1 MDGQTS
7 INSEEQ
13 YNKILKALL
22 KEIYWGV
29 VYDSLIKSNGQTVE
43 KVAGQSG
50 TSGADPISISKIIS
64 SIQTS
69 IQKINRVLGV
79 GISVSRKYGLAENG
93 EKSRPVVLTTYKI
106 VTPAGQTGGYT
117 SETLFNDFKNKTTS
131 PSVKMIAV
139 KNNNGNFI
147 KTRIDIE
154 YQDISKNMMAATEI
168 LS

>member
-43 KVAGQSG
+43 KVVGQSG

-69 IQKINRVLGV
+69 I
-79 GISVSRKYGLAENG
+79 
-93 EKSRPVVLTTYKI
+93 
-106 VTPAGQTGGYT
+106 
-117 SETLFNDFKNKTTS
+117 
-131 PSVKMIAV
+131 
-139 KNNNGNFI
+139 
-147 KTRIDIE
+147 
-154 YQDISKNMMAATEI
+154 
-168 LS
+168 

>member
-1 MDGQTS
+1 M
-7 INSEEQ
+7 
-13 YNKILKALL
+13 
-22 KEIYWGV
+22 
-29 VYDSLIKSNGQTVE
+29 
-43 KVAGQSG
+43 
-50 TSGADPISISKIIS
+50 
-64 SIQTS
+64 
-69 IQKINRVLGV
+69 
-79 GISVSRKYGLAENG
+79 
-93 EKSRPVVLTTYKI
+93 LTTYKI

-139 KNNNGNFI
+139 KNSGNFI

>member
-1 MDGQTS
+1 M
-7 INSEEQ
+7 
-13 YNKILKALL
+13 
-22 KEIYWGV
+22 
-29 VYDSLIKSNGQTVE
+29 VYDSLIKSNRQTVE
-43 KVAGQSG
+43 RIVGQSG
-50 TSGADPISISKIIS
+50 TGGTDPMSISKIIS

-79 GISVSRKYGLAENG
+79 GISVSRKFGLAENG
-93 EKSRPVVLTTYKI
+93 EKSRPVVMTTYKI
-106 VTPAGQTGGYT
+106 VTPAGISGAYT

-131 PSVKMIAV
+131 PSVKMIVV
-139 KNNNGNFI
+139 KNNNGNFV